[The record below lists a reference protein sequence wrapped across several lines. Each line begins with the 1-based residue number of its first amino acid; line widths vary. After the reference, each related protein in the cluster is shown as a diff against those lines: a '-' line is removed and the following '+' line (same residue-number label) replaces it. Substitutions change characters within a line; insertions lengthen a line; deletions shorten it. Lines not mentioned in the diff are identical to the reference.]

1 MSGIVARHTTGET
14 TAVYPYPEEE
24 SLTLSTG
31 DFWPEIRLRDLRQ
44 AMRISPAVVTARL
57 LHIATEAALHV
68 CDELA
73 DWRTVQTENG
83 HTSLDG
89 VPSVMTGDI
98 SALHFRYRHAVYC
111 LTRAMLLERY
121 RDMDTTRS
129 GDSHAVA
136 LDAEIQ
142 DLWRD
147 ARYAITD
154 IQGIARV
161 QSEVF

>member
-1 MSGIVARHTTGET
+1 MSGIVARHNTGET
-14 TAVYPYPEEE
+14 PAVYPPPEEE
-24 SLTLSTG
+24 NLFISTG

-44 AMRISPAVVTARL
+44 AMRISPSVVTARL
-57 LHIATEAALHV
+57 QHIATEAALHV
-68 CDELA
+68 CEQLHE
-73 DWRTVQTENG
+73 WQTTQTGNG
-83 HTSLDG
+83 HNTLDAI
-89 VPSVMTGDI
+89 PAAMTGDV

-111 LTRAMLLERY
+111 LTRALLLERY
-121 RDMDTTRS
+121 RDIDTTRS

-147 ARYAITD
+147 ARYAMTD

>member
-1 MSGIVARHTTGET
+1 MSGIVARHTRDET
-14 TAVYPYPEEE
+14 TPVWPVPEEE
-24 SLTLSTG
+24 GLTISTG
-31 DFWPEIRLRDLRQ
+31 EFWPEIVLRDLRMS
-44 AMRISPAVVTARL
+44 MRISPAVVTGRL
-57 LHIATEAALHV
+57 QHIATEAALHV

-73 DWRTVQTENG
+73 NWRTTQIADG
-83 HTSLDG
+83 YTSLDD
-89 VPSVMTGDI
+89 VPSATTGNI

-129 GDSHAVA
+129 GDAHAVA

>member
-1 MSGIVARHTTGET
+1 MSGIVARHTRDET
-14 TAVYPYPEEE
+14 PAVWPVPEEDG
-24 SLTLSTG
+24 LTISTG
-31 DFWPEIRLRDLRQ
+31 DFWPEIALRELRA
-44 AMRISPAVVTARL
+44 AMRISPSVVTGRL
-57 LHIATEAALHV
+57 QHIATEAALHV

-73 DWRTVQTENG
+73 DWRTAQTERG
-83 HTSLDG
+83 YTSLDA
-89 VPSVMTGDI
+89 VPSAMTGDI
-98 SALHFRYRHAVYC
+98 SALHFRYLHAVYC

-129 GDSHAVA
+129 GDAHAVA